1 MGTSNFHYKNASRVY
16 AVLMNYEDDVIDDN
30 GEPTGEKETVCP
42 DISSSEEVMSFIS
55 NEIEDLENGQYFNW
69 VKDSNELRS
78 FPSSYLG
85 SLRSCKQYGDI
96 DIEIYIHAF
105 LRSGYYDG
113 TCLDWTLQVD
123 INGNGEY
130 IDDEDIQYAAN
141 DIREHASSYMSK
153 GLRTIIASKAEKWI
167 RSEADRLSGIMEN
180 IFSRNSDVEM
190 RKVATS
196 SNGETI
202 YEKIES

>member
-16 AVLMNYEDDVIDDN
+16 AVLINYEDEILDEN
-30 GEPTGEKETVCP
+30 GEPTGETETRCP
-42 DISSSEEVMSFIS
+42 EEYQVDELKDFIG
-55 NEIEDLENGQYFNW
+55 NEIQDLENGFCFNW

-96 DIEIYIHAF
+96 GIEVYIHAF
-105 LRSGYYDG
+105 LRSGYYEG
-113 TCLDWTLQVD
+113 ACLDWTLQVD
-123 INGNGEY
+123 INGYGEY
-130 IDDEDIQYAAN
+130 IDEDDIQYAAN
-141 DIREHASSYMSK
+141 DIREYASTNMSK
-153 GLRTIIASKAEKWI
+153 GLRTIMAYRAEKWI

-180 IFSRNSDVEM
+180 IFSRNSDVELA
-190 RKVATS
+190 KVATF

-202 YEKIES
+202 YRKIES

>member
-16 AVLMNYEDDVIDDN
+16 AVLMNYEDEILDEN
-30 GEPTGEKETVCP
+30 NEPTGETETRYP
-42 DISSSEEVMSFIS
+42 EEYEADDLKDFIE
-55 NEIEDLENGQYFNW
+55 NEIEDLENGFYYNW

-85 SLRSCKQYGDI
+85 SIGSCKSYGDI
-96 DIEIYIHAF
+96 DIDVYIHAF
-105 LRSGYYDG
+105 IRSGYYEG
-113 TCLDWTLQVD
+113 ACLDWTLQVG

-190 RKVATS
+190 RKVATF

>member
-16 AVLMNYEDDVIDDN
+16 AVLMNYEDEILDDN
-30 GEPTGEKETVCP
+30 GEPTGETETRYP
-42 DISSSEEVMSFIS
+42 DEYEVDELKDFIK

-69 VKDSNELRS
+69 VKDTGELRS
-78 FPSSYLG
+78 YPSSYLG
-85 SLRSCKQYGDI
+85 SIRSCKSYGDI
-96 DIEIYIHAF
+96 DIDVYIHAF
-105 LRSGYYDG
+105 LRSGYYEG
-113 TCLDWTLQVD
+113 ACLDWTLQVD

-130 IDDEDIQYAAN
+130 IDDEDISDAAN
-141 DIREHASSYMSK
+141 DIRKYASSDMSK
-153 GLRTIIASKAEKWI
+153 GLRTIMAYKAEKWI

-190 RKVATS
+190 RKVATF

>member
-16 AVLMNYEDDVIDDN
+16 AVLMSYEDEILDEN
-30 GEPTGEKETVCP
+30 GEPTGETETRYP
-42 DISSSEEVMSFIS
+42 EEYEVDELKDFIK
-55 NEIEDLENGQYFNW
+55 NEIEDLENGRYYNW

-85 SLRSCKQYGDI
+85 SLRSRKQYGDI
-96 DIEIYIHAF
+96 GIEVYIHAF
-105 LRSGYYDG
+105 LRSGYYEG
-113 TCLDWTLQVD
+113 ACLDWTLQVD

-130 IDDEDIQYAAN
+130 IDDEDISDAAN
-141 DIREHASSYMSK
+141 DIRKYASSDMSK
-153 GLRTIIASKAEKWI
+153 GLRTIMAYKAEKWI

-190 RKVATS
+190 RKVATF

-202 YEKIES
+202 YEKIER

>member
-16 AVLMNYEDDVIDDN
+16 AVLMNYEDEILDEN
-30 GEPTGEKETVCP
+30 GEPTGETETRYP
-42 DISSSEEVMSFIS
+42 ERYEVDDLKDFIK
-55 NEIEDLENGQYFNW
+55 NEIEDLENGRYYNW

-85 SLRSCKQYGDI
+85 SLRTYKPYGDI
-96 DIEIYIHAF
+96 GVEVYIHAF
-105 LRSGYYDG
+105 LRSGYYEG
-113 TCLDWTLQVD
+113 ACLDWTLQVD
-123 INGNGEY
+123 INGYGEY
-130 IDDEDIQYAAN
+130 IGDEDIPYAVEEIKEN
-141 DIREHASSYMSK
+141 TSSYMSK
-153 GLRTIIASKAEKWI
+153 GLRTIIANKVEKWI

-190 RKVATS
+190 RKVATF

>member
-16 AVLMNYEDDVIDDN
+16 AVLMSYEDDVLDDN
-30 GEPTGEKETVCP
+30 GEPTGEKETVYP
-42 DISSSEEVMSFIS
+42 DNEMSEEVMSFIR

-69 VKDSNELRS
+69 VKGIGELRS
-78 FPSSYLG
+78 YPSSYLG
-85 SLRSCKQYGDI
+85 SIRSCKSYGDI
-96 DIEIYIHAF
+96 DIDVYIHAF
-105 LRSGYYDG
+105 IRSGYYEG
-113 TCLDWTLQVD
+113 ACLDWTLQVD

-141 DIREHASSYMSK
+141 DIRECASSDMSK
-153 GLRTIIASKAEKWI
+153 GLRTIMAYKAEKWI

-180 IFSRNSDVEM
+180 IFSRNSEVEM
-190 RKVATS
+190 RKVATF

>member
-16 AVLMNYEDDVIDDN
+16 AVLMNYEDEILDEN
-30 GEPTGEKETVCP
+30 GEPTGETETRYP
-42 DISSSEEVMSFIS
+42 EIYEVDELKDFIE
-55 NEIEDLENGQYFNW
+55 NEIEDLENGVYYNW

-85 SLRSCKQYGDI
+85 SLRSCKSYGDI
-96 DIEIYIHAF
+96 DIDVYIHAF
-105 LRSGYYDG
+105 IRSGYYEG
-113 TCLDWTLQVD
+113 ACLDWTLQVD

-141 DIREHASSYMSK
+141 DIMEYASSDMSK
-153 GLRTIIASKAEKWI
+153 GLRTIMAFKAEKWI

-190 RKVATS
+190 RKVATF

>member
-16 AVLMNYEDDVIDDN
+16 AVLMSYEDDVLDDN
-30 GEPTGEKETVCP
+30 GEPTGEKETVYP
-42 DISSSEEVMSFIS
+42 DNEMSEEVMSFIR

-69 VKDSNELRS
+69 VERIGELRS
-78 FPSSYLG
+78 YPSSYLG
-85 SLRSCKQYGDI
+85 SIRSCKSYGDI
-96 DIEIYIHAF
+96 DIDVYIHAF
-105 LRSGYYDG
+105 IRSGYYEG
-113 TCLDWTLQVD
+113 ACLDWTLQVD

-130 IDDEDIQYAAN
+130 IDDKDIQYAAN

-153 GLRTIIASKAEKWI
+153 GLRTIIAYKAEKWI

-190 RKVATS
+190 RKVATF